1 MKNNSIWK
9 LSVMILPLL
18 FTSCADLAPTT
29 TAAPTTRTK
38 QSTPQISKPS
48 GPSDERYF
56 GKADFSRNGVYF
68 WKQRGSLLRFQN
80 TNNKTVRVRAK
91 TWEVNQ
97 FGEKSADRD
106 ASVTIYPKGSGH
118 MSGTGF
124 GHNRIRVT
132 EVKLAQ

>member
-1 MKNNSIWK
+1 MKFSPIWK
-9 LSVMILPLL
+9 RSAIILPLL

-29 TAAPTTRTK
+29 TTTPTTSTRK
-38 QSTPQISKPS
+38 PTPQASQPS
-48 GPSDERYF
+48 GPSDERFF

-97 FGEKSADRD
+97 FGEKSAERD